1 MNSKKISTL
10 ADFLNITTEEIQPDE
25 YTGNLYIT
33 PEGEYLVLTDR
44 EARQA
49 AEEYIST
56 SLWAFN
62 AEFILE
68 ACGLERSGEVIKSL
82 QAMQNNCCEN
92 CNDFI
97 RTLIDGTCGF
107 DYFCDD
113 AILADGRGHFIA
125 FYDGE
130 ENELNNLYIYR
141 VN

>member
-1 MNSKKISTL
+1 MNAEKISTL
-10 ADFLNITTEEIQPDE
+10 AKFLNISAQEIQPDE
-25 YTGNLYIT
+25 YTANLYIT

-44 EARQA
+44 EATTEA
-49 AEEYIST
+49 TDYIAS

-62 AEFILE
+62 ADFILE
-68 ACGLERSGEVIKSL
+68 ACGLEKSGDAIKSL
-82 QAMQNNCCEN
+82 QAMQNKCCEN

-97 RTLIDGTCGF
+97 RALIDGTCGF